1 VHLVGYFHSCITMH
15 RLMNVKAN
23 CCLLAIIMQI
33 LSAPKIWGGTLFCS
47 GSTTWRMK
55 HSFGGIS
62 IQTFLE
68 TTFSTVFGASFIV
81 CLSIMTYL
89 CVSVIYYSRKGR
101 EFYVLLTVHLAIIFV
116 NNQLDAQF
124 FFVYVYF
131 YFLHVLGSHVPII
144 KRINCINTT
153 SSICHSI

>member
-1 VHLVGYFHSCITMH
+1 
-15 RLMNVKAN
+15 
-23 CCLLAIIMQI
+23 
-33 LSAPKIWGGTLFCS
+33 
-47 GSTTWRMK
+47 MK